1 MAPRT
6 AEQIETLRRE
16 RRLHIIRT
24 ALRLFARKGFDA
36 TSISVLAREAGM
48 AKGLVYTYF
57 DSKDD
62 LLQAVIQDGWEQM
75 ETMFGAALSE
85 DDPLRQLEQLLRMS
99 FRMLRENSEFWSLY
113 FSMLIRVDHAAQMQP
128 VMRRLYA
135 ETRQM
140 VEAIFE
146 QLGRQ
151 PVGYEAAKLLAL
163 LDGIGLHAWSLWPR
177 EFPLDDFEEQL
188 VREYCSN
195 HSNTSAQS

>member
-6 AEQIETLRRE
+6 AEQIETLRQE

-36 TSISVLAREAGM
+36 TSISLLAREAGM

-57 DSKDD
+57 DSKDE

-75 ETMFGAALSE
+75 ETMFATALTE
-85 DDPLRQLEQLLRMS
+85 DEPIRQLEQLLRMS
-99 FRMLRENSEFWSLY
+99 FRMLRENGEFWSLY

-128 VMRRLYA
+128 VMQRLYDD
-135 ETRQM
+135 TRQM

-146 QLGRQ
+146 QLGRH
-151 PVGYEAAKLLAL
+151 PVRYEAAKLLAL

-177 EFPLDDFEEQL
+177 GFPLDDFEENL
-188 VREYCSN
+188 VKEYCSN
-195 HSNTSAQS
+195 HSNTRSVS